1 MPINGLGTYSLLDN
15 TCVESVKTALKDGV
29 RLIDT
34 AYLFFICKWKHVIC
48 TLWNIDIDAL
58 RRGCVPSGAKNY
70 QSSRRNQR

>member
-34 AYLFFICKWKHVIC
+34 AYLFFYMQMETHY
-48 TLWNIDIDAL
+48 L
-58 RRGCVPSGAKNY
+58 Y
-70 QSSRRNQR
+70 FMEY